1 VPAADPDVLVTEA
14 KVRTVDPTVADADAI
29 LVRDGRVAAVGPPG
43 DLRAQIDGA
52 VRVVPVDGATVIPG
66 LIDTHPHLMHYAALH
81 AHLVDLTDAL
91 DHADIAARIV
101 ARAAQS
107 DPGDWIITTPVGEPH
122 YFLRRSWR
130 DLAEGV
136 LPDRHVLDA
145 AASDHPVLI
154 QAWAPVTP
162 NVAVMSSRA
171 LELVGVDSST
181 PDVVGKVT
189 VQKDDTGEPTGR
201 FIGSVNNYY
210 NDEPFWDG
218 LLRQVPLR
226 LPHLAAE
233 ATRRAMST
241 YNALGVTAVYEGH
254 VMGRSEIGLYGWLA
268 ERDELTLRVTCCPE
282 AEAYSM
288 PWLTAGLG
296 DEQFDASLRSALEQ
310 VTTGD
315 DWYRVEGVTV
325 GRGGPCWP
333 GMLRMRD
340 PYRGPYGE
348 PTSGTSFVSR
358 ERARRAIEFCAAN
371 ALRLNVMAI
380 GLADHDDFLQDME
393 EVEERTGGVAG
404 ASWLLQHG
412 YLMEEDQARR
422 YAALGFDM
430 TASMSFSWGKGDMLA
445 DRIGEHV
452 LQHLVPL
459 RRCLDAG
466 LTVAASTDWGP
477 KNPFEQLQLSLTHEL
492 ASGRSNLGPAQR
504 ITRSE
509 ALELWTRSG
518 ARVLGRADIGTL
530 TPGAHADLAV
540 LDLDPLTTPA
550 EDLAATRVLATMVG
564 GAVVHD
570 TGLFDG
576 L

>member
-1 VPAADPDVLVTEA
+1 
-14 KVRTVDPTVADADAI
+14 VRTVDPAVPDGDAI
-29 LVRDGRVAAVGPPG
+29 LVRAGLVSAVGSEA
-43 DLRAQIDGA
+43 DLMAQIDGN
-52 VRVVPVDGATVIPG
+52 VRVVPVDGATVVPG

-81 AHLVDLTDAL
+81 AHLVDLTDAA
-91 DHADIAARIV
+91 DHTEISARIAARV
-101 ARAAQS
+101 RDTEA
-107 DPGDWIITTPVGEPH
+107 GDWIMATPVGEPH

-145 AASDHPVLI
+145 AAPDHPVLI

-162 NVAVMSSRA
+162 NVAVMNTRA
-171 LELVGVDSST
+171 LQLVGVDAST
-181 PDVVGKVT
+181 PAVVGKVT
-189 VQKDDTGEPTGR
+189 VERDDTGEPTGR

-218 LLRQVPLR
+218 LLRQMPLR
-226 LPHLAAE
+226 QPRLAAE
-233 ATRRAMST
+233 ATRRAMSA

-254 VMGRSEIGLYGWLA
+254 VMGRSEIGLYGWLC

-288 PWLTAGLG
+288 PWLVAGLS
-296 DEQFDASLRSALEQ
+296 DEQFEASLRSALEG
-310 VTTGD
+310 VATED
-315 DWYRVEGVTV
+315 DWYRVEGVTI

-333 GMLRMRD
+333 GMLRMRE

-348 PTSGTSFVSR
+348 PTTGTSFISR
-358 ERARRAIEFCAAN
+358 DRARRAIEFCASN

-380 GLADHDDFLQDME
+380 GTADHDEFLEDME
-393 EVEERTGGVAG
+393 EVEARLGGVAG
-404 ASWLLQHG
+404 AAWLLQHG
-412 YLMEEDQARR
+412 YLMEAGQAQR

-430 TASMSFSWGKGDMLA
+430 TASMSFSWGKGDLLA
-445 DRIGEHV
+445 DRVGDHILE
-452 LQHLVPL
+452 HLVPL

-504 ITRSE
+504 ISRAE
-509 ALELWTRSG
+509 GLELWTRNG

-530 TPGAHADLAV
+530 TPGSHADLAV
-540 LDLDPLTTPA
+540 LDRDPLTAPV
-550 EDLAATRVLATMVG
+550 EDLATTQVLATVVG
-564 GAVVHD
+564 GAIVHD

-576 L
+576 T